1 MQNKTCHHPIHSR
14 SNPLAEKNTARA
26 VILTAIMMFLEII
39 GGWYYNSMALLADGW
54 HMSSHVIALGL
65 ALGAYVL
72 ARRYAEDGRFSFG
85 TWKLEVLGGYTS
97 AVLLVLVAILM
108 LYHSVERLLSPVAIH
123 YEQAI
128 AIATIG
134 LLVNLICAWWLKD
147 GHHHSHDHHSH
158 DDHGHSHHHEDLNL
172 RAAYLHV
179 VTDAM
184 TSVFAIVALSGGL
197 FLGADWLDPV
207 MGIVGSILV
216 GLWSIGLLK
225 DTSRSLLD
233 AEMDAPVV
241 DEIREVI
248 KNVDATAEVHD
259 LHVWR
264 VGQNQYAVMLAI
276 KNATAANVEFYK
288 NHLGIH
294 EELVHINIELIN

>member
-26 VILTAIMMFLEII
+26 VILTAAMMFLEII

-54 HMSSHVIALGL
+54 HMSSHVIALSL
-65 ALGAYVL
+65 ALGVYVL
-72 ARRYAEDGRFSFG
+72 ARRYANDGRFSFG

-97 AVLLVLVAILM
+97 ALLLVLVAILM
-108 LYHSVERLLSPVAIH
+108 MYHSVERLLSPVAIH

-128 AIATIG
+128 AIATVG
-134 LLVNLICAWWLKD
+134 LLVNLICAWWLKE
-147 GHHHSHDHHSH
+147 GHHHSHDHDHEHSH
-158 DDHGHSHHHEDLNL
+158 QHEDVNL

-184 TSVFAIVALSGGL
+184 TSVFAIVALVGGL
-197 FLGADWLDPV
+197 FFGADWLDPV

-216 GLWSIGLLK
+216 GIWSIGLLK

-241 DEIREVI
+241 NEIREVI
-248 KNVDATAEVHD
+248 THVDAQAEIQD

-264 VGQNQYAVMLAI
+264 VNQNQYAVMLAI
-276 KNATAANVEFYK
+276 KNASEGNPEFYK
-288 NHLGIH
+288 QQLRIH
-294 EELVHINIELIN
+294 EELVHINIEFVK

>member
-1 MQNKTCHHPIHSR
+1 MAIKTCHHPIHSR

-26 VILTAIMMFLEII
+26 VILTAVMMLLEII

-72 ARRYAEDGRFSFG
+72 ARRYAQDGRFSFG

-97 AVLLVLVAILM
+97 ALLLVLIAVLM
-108 LYHSVERLLSPVAIH
+108 FYHSIERLLSPVAIH

-128 AIATIG
+128 AIAALG
-134 LLVNLICAWWLKD
+134 LIVNLICAWWLKD
-147 GHHHSHDHHSH
+147 GHHHHHEHDHH
-158 DDHGHSHHHEDLNL
+158 DHEHHHHEDLNL
-172 RAAYLHV
+172 RAAYIHV
-179 VTDAM
+179 ITDAM
-184 TSVFAIVALSGGL
+184 TSVFAIIALLGGL
-197 FLGADWLDPV
+197 FFGANWLDPV

-216 GLWSIGLLK
+216 AIWSIGLLK

-241 DEIREVI
+241 GEIREVI
-248 KNVDATAEVHD
+248 AEVDNTAIIHD

-276 KNATAANVEFYK
+276 KNSRESSPEFYK
-288 NHLGIH
+288 QHLRIH
-294 EELVHINIELIN
+294 EELVHINIEFVV